1 MDSARF
7 RLSVMMFL
15 QYFVWGA
22 WGVSAG
28 GYLGTTLGF
37 TAWQISRIYLTTAI
51 GAMIAPLFV
60 GYIADRFFSTERI
73 LASLHMIGAILL
85 FLAGSQTAFAP
96 LMTLMVL
103 YGICYMPTL
112 ALSNSVSFRN
122 IGDPE
127 AEFPRIRV
135 WGTIGWIVA
144 GLIVGILLG
153 GTERTFFYLA
163 AGASVALAVCCLA
176 LPHTPPKGKEEA
188 GGDVLGF
195 GAIGLLK
202 ESSFAIF
209 VLASFLICI
218 PLAAYYNLANLFLV
232 ETDRPAPTALQTV
245 GQISEVVFMAAMPFF
260 IVRLGIKNMLLIG
273 MLAWVARYLCFSTPS
288 FALVFI
294 GLVLHG
300 VCYDFFFVASQ
311 IYVDKKAPR
320 DLRASAQSFIAF
332 VTLGVGM
339 YVGAEFS
346 GFIGE
351 RYPALAVEATDAV
364 GETITDAPLP
374 VWAAQDDDDSLL
386 RYLDV
391 STWVRSMIWPEE
403 VSDQTREDFFAT
415 NDANGDGR
423 LQRDEIPDVWIEVI
437 DPEDPSKNVEYS
449 GEALRG
455 AFDQIAEEEQ
465 SISRAQWRAAQGHRW
480 NRIWLWPALMAAG
493 TCLLFWLGFHDKV
506 ADERREDA

>member
-28 GYLGTTLGF
+28 GYLGTTLAF
-37 TAWQISRIYLTTAI
+37 TPPEIAWIYTTTAI
-51 GAMIAPLFV
+51 GAIISPLFV

-73 LASLHMIGAILL
+73 LASLHLIGAVLL
-85 FLAGSQTAFAP
+85 FLSGSQTQFAP

-103 YGICYMPTL
+103 YAVCYMPTL
-112 ALSNSVSFRN
+112 ALSNSISFRN

-135 WGTIGWIVA
+135 WGTIGWIAA
-144 GLIVGILLG
+144 GWIVGIVLG

-163 AGASVALAVCCLA
+163 AVASVALAVCCLA
-176 LPHTPPKGKEEA
+176 LPHTPPKGKDQA

-195 GAIGLLK
+195 GAVGLLK

-218 PLAAYYNLANLFLV
+218 PLAAYYNFANLFLV

-245 GQISEVVFMAAMPFF
+245 GQISEVVFMASMPFF
-260 IVRLGIKNMLLIG
+260 ILRMGIKNMLLVG
-273 MLAWVARYLCFSTPS
+273 MLAWVARYLCFATPS
-288 FALVFI
+288 FALVFV

-339 YVGAEFS
+339 FIGAQAS
-346 GFIGE
+346 GFIVNQ
-351 RYPALAVEATDAV
+351 YPAMAVEATDAA
-364 GETITDAPLP
+364 GETIAEAPLP
-374 VWAAQDDDDSLL
+374 VWAAQDDDESLL

-391 STWVRSMIWPEE
+391 STWVRSLIWPEE
-403 VSDQTREDFFAT
+403 ASDVTVQDFFAE
-415 NDANGDGR
+415 NDANGDGKLER
-423 LQRDEIPDVWIEVI
+423 SEIPDVWIEVV

-449 GEALRG
+449 GDALREAVDKIAG
-455 AFDQIAEEEQ
+455 AEQ
-465 SISRAQWRAAQGHRW
+465 RITRAQWRAAQGHRW
-480 NRIWLWPALMAAG
+480 NRIWLWPAAMAAG

-506 ADERREDA
+506 ADERREDD